1 MRKANPG
8 ENGAKLRKIH
18 EMGSSTP
25 NKACI
30 FCGSVDNVILVNNE
44 RFENMPVCRRCID
57 ERNRRTIKIKVETLE
72 NFCEKTLRSIGQ
84 LSADLRGIMAYVKE
98 IAASIDKLTL
108 HASKEPDNGENMA
121 QDSHGKDDKSS
132 EESIIS

>member
-1 MRKANPG
+1 
-8 ENGAKLRKIH
+8 
-18 EMGSSTP
+18 MGSSTP

-44 RFENMPVCRRCID
+44 RCENMPVCRRCVD
-57 ERNRRTIKIKVETLE
+57 QHNTEAIKQKIGKLI
-72 NFCEKTLRSIGQ
+72 NFCNALICSIESNAQ
-84 LSADLRGIMAYVKE
+84 DVVDISKRLAEISRGIDRL
-98 IAASIDKLTL
+98 SLN
-108 HASKEPDNGENMA
+108 ASKEPENGENPA